1 MKELQKPD
9 MITLLGPT
17 AVGKT
22 RLAARFAASINGQI
36 ISADSRQVY
45 RRMDLGTG
53 KDRNDYIV
61 NGKLIPAH
69 LIDIVEPG
77 YEYSLFEFVNNFKLS
92 YQKICDEGCIPIL
105 CGGTGLYVDAVL
117 RNYELSEAKPEAGLR
132 KELEFKSTEELIG
145 MLSNIRNLHN
155 RTDTKDRRRLIKALE
170 IAIPSRKSSPLT
182 PAPSLKSLV
191 FGLRF
196 NRSTIRERITARLK
210 QRLDMGMADE
220 VSNLIVS
227 GISPEQLMF
236 YGLEYKYLT
245 QYITGKTTFDEMFT
259 KLNTGIHQFAKR
271 QMTWFRRME
280 RNGVIIHWLEGE
292 DGEEINLKKMVDLGI
307 KAGIQNLSST

>member
-1 MKELQKPD
+1 MKELHTPE

-22 RLAARFAASINGQI
+22 RLAAKLAASINGQI

-53 KDRNDYIV
+53 KDLNDYIV
-61 NGKLIPAH
+61 NGKAIPSH

-77 YEYSLFEFVNNFKLS
+77 YEYSLFEFVNDFKLS
-92 YQKICDEGCIPIL
+92 YKKICNDGCIPIL
-105 CGGTGLYVDAVL
+105 CGGTGLYIDAVL
-117 RNYELSEAKPEAGLR
+117 RNYQLSEAKPEAGLR
-132 KELEFKSTEELIG
+132 EQLESKSTEELIG
-145 MLSNIRNLHN
+145 MLSGLRNLHN
-155 RTDTKDRRRLIKALE
+155 HTDTEDRRRLIKALE
-170 IAIPSRKSSPLT
+170 ISITDKKLSPDT
-182 PAPSLKSLV
+182 SATSFKSLV

-220 VSNLIVS
+220 VSNLINS
-227 GISPEQLMF
+227 GISLQQLMF

-245 QYITGKTTFDEMFT
+245 LYVTGKTTFDEMFT

-280 RNGVIIHWLEGE
+280 RNGVIINWLEGE
-292 DGEEINLKKMVDLGI
+292 DGDEINLKQMVDMSL
-307 KAGIQNLSST
+307 KAGIQKLTSN